1 MVAEYRKKPVII
13 KAIQVTLPNLKTCIK
28 FCDGNLIAHAMS
40 IGYLKTLEGKM
51 LVKLGDYIIKGVQG
65 EFYPCKPDIFELTYE
80 KVNKSIVNGVKQDK
94 FNIGGG
100 GVQDNTRYEEQ
111 R

>member
-13 KAIQVTLPNLKTCIK
+13 KAI
-28 FCDGNLIAHAMS
+28 
-40 IGYLKTLEGKM
+40 
-51 LVKLGDYIIKGVQG
+51 
-65 EFYPCKPDIFELTYE
+65 